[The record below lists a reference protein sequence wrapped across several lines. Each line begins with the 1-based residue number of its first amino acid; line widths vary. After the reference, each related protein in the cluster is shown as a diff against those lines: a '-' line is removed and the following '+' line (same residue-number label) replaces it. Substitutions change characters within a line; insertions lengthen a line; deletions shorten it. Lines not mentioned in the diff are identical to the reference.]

1 MRRSRRLKSSTVE
14 RRTAVRPVSRIT
26 ALRGERG
33 DRVAVEL
40 DGVAWRTLPLEV
52 VARAGLQV
60 GAELDRACART
71 LRRELRRHEA
81 LAASAGALRRHDLST
96 RRLEQRL
103 ERRAVSPAERARA
116 VETLRRAG
124 LLDDGRFARG
134 RARALA
140 ARGYGDA
147 AIRFDLERQGVDAEL
162 AAEALADLE
171 PERDRALRV
180 AAPAGSAARA
190 ARLLA
195 RRGFGHDAIE
205 AATGIAESG

>member
-1 MRRSRRLKSSTVE
+1 
-14 RRTAVRPVSRIT
+14 VSRIT
-26 ALRGERG
+26 ALRGEG
-33 DRVAVEL
+33 GNRVAVEL

-52 VARAGLQV
+52 VARAGLNV
-60 GAELDRACART
+60 GAELDRACARM

-81 LAASAGALRRHDLST
+81 LAASAGALRRRDLST

-103 ERRAVSPAERARA
+103 ERRAVPPAERARA
-116 VETLRRAG
+116 VETLTRAG

-162 AAEALADLE
+162 ATETLAELE

-195 RRGFGHDAIE
+195 RRGFGEDAIE
-205 AATGIAESG
+205 AAAGIAESG

>member
-1 MRRSRRLKSSTVE
+1 L
-14 RRTAVRPVSRIT
+14 PRIT
-26 ALRGERG
+26 ALRAQRG

-40 DGVAWRTLPLEV
+40 DGAAWRVLPLEV
-52 VARAGLQV
+52 VVRAALRV
-60 GAELDRACART
+60 DAELDRPRART
-71 LRRELRRHEA
+71 VRRELRRHEA
-81 LAASAGALRRHDLST
+81 LAASASTLRDRDLST

-116 VETLRRAG
+116 VETLTRTG

-147 AIRFDLERQGVDAEL
+147 AIRFDLERQGVAAEL
-162 AAEALADLE
+162 AAEALAELE
-171 PERDRALRV
+171 PERDRAARL
-180 AAPAGSAARA
+180 AATAGGAARA

-195 RRGFGHDAIE
+195 RRGFGEEAIE
-205 AATGIAESG
+205 AAVGVAENG

>member
-1 MRRSRRLKSSTVE
+1 V
-14 RRTAVRPVSRIT
+14 PRIT

-40 DGVAWRTLPLEV
+40 DGAAWRVLPLEV
-52 VARAGLQV
+52 VGRAALRV
-60 GAELDRACART
+60 GGELDRARARAV
-71 LRRELRRHEA
+71 RRELRRHEA
-81 LAASAGALRRHDLST
+81 LAASAGVLRHRDLST

-103 ERRAVSPAERARA
+103 ERRDVPPAERTRA
-116 VETLRRAG
+116 VETLTRAG
-124 LLDDGRFARG
+124 LLDDARFARG

-147 AIRFDLERQGVDAEL
+147 AIRFDLERQGVEAEL
-162 AAEALADLE
+162 AAEALAELE

-180 AAPAGSAARA
+180 AASAGGAART

-195 RRGFGHDAIE
+195 RRGFGEDAIE
-205 AATGIAESG
+205 AAAGVAENG